1 MVNRK
6 STRDLR
12 YCATT
17 NSVTFEKTRIF
28 KILRLVVRRFIAS
41 LRKSYNV
48 KLSKLLIV

>member
-17 NSVTFEKTRIF
+17 NRAAFEKHTYFQRASVCSKAIH
-28 KILRLVVRRFIAS
+28 RLSV
-41 LRKSYNV
+41 
-48 KLSKLLIV
+48 